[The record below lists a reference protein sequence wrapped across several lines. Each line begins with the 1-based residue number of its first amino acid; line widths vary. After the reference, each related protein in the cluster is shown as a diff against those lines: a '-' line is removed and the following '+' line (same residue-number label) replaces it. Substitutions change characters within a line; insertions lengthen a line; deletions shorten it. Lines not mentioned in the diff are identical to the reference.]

1 MGVCLTMRHGM
12 CCAAGSMVSNN
23 YLYGPLLDYLFEKC
37 INEILY
43 GCINR
48 DFENIMVNGNALIN
62 LARHF
67 FFGDGALIAAGCKVY
82 LTEVNEL
89 NNNGMWD
96 TTAWRIYGGKCG
108 NVAQGFSVVEPSKRA
123 RVALSGNCLT
133 LTPNKKCVSNATQ
146 RSTAACQAFCS
157 ITAIGPC
164 DGYGACVPLAPA
176 SPTNFTCLCDA
187 GYTTVD
193 SGNGSST
200 CAIVH
205 STTYTT
211 TDPLSLRQRLRLAQG
226 AAEGLAYLH
235 GFDTP
240 IVHRDIKPAN
250 ILVTAD
256 MQAKVADFGLLK
268 RLTHADADATRV
280 ASTPGYVDPDYNRTN
295 LITAKSDV
303 FRGAEGQQD
312 VGGKEAIVDFADL
325 ALDYIKSP
333 GTRRPTMKD
342 VAYRLSAL
350 IAKHCPDKE
359 DEWESGAKEESASSD
374 GMSSRDV
381 SVVSSRKRERSDG
394 SQSGVSSFMHIGS
407 IGDGFRG
414 WLHLKPAKGR

>member
-1 MGVCLTMRHGM
+1 
-12 CCAAGSMVSNN
+12 
-23 YLYGPLLDYLFEKC
+23 
-37 INEILY
+37 
-43 GCINR
+43 
-48 DFENIMVNGNALIN
+48 
-62 LARHF
+62 
-67 FFGDGALIAAGCKVY
+67 
-82 LTEVNEL
+82 
-89 NNNGMWD
+89 MWD

-157 ITAIGPC
+157 ITAICPC
-164 DGYGACVPLAPA
+164 DGHGACVPLAPA

-211 TDPLSLRQRLRLAQG
+211 TVTIVLGGFAGFTLLAAVLAWMLWPHGPNPLSLRQRLRLAQG

-235 GFDTP
+235 RFDTP

-303 FRGAEGQQD
+303 FSTASPIITLPCGHALQAIKLVEAYELEGLRD
-312 VGGKEAIVDFADL
+312 SKMSAA
-325 ALDYIKSP
+325 
-333 GTRRPTMKD
+333 RR
-342 VAYRLSAL
+342 R
-350 IAKHCPDKE
+350 
-359 DEWESGAKEESASSD
+359 
-374 GMSSRDV
+374 
-381 SVVSSRKRERSDG
+381 
-394 SQSGVSSFMHIGS
+394 
-407 IGDGFRG
+407 
-414 WLHLKPAKGR
+414 